1 MDWASIGQAAACIAG
16 GGLALVGGRPFGR
29 LLYRD
34 PRGER
39 FMTSFMGWALTG
51 CGALLVLGGLE
62 VLTAE
67 LLGIAP
73 EEW

>member
-16 GGLALVGGRPFGR
+16 GGLALAGGRPFAR

-39 FMTSFMGWALTG
+39 RVTSFMGWVFTG
-51 CGALLVLGGLE
+51 WGGLLVAGGLV
-62 VLTAE
+62 VLTAQ